1 MGRYS
6 LLQQQR
12 KFLSTLSMRRATCG
26 YNIDSGH
33 VQFLSTL
40 SMRRATTREKEIL
53 MDMIFLS
60 TLSMRRATYSAKT
73 AYSQAHISIHAL
85 HAESDKNGKG
95 NSNMQMHFYPRSPC
109 GERLLEIIVFQHHGK
124 FLSTLSM
131 RRATW
136 KMLPY
141 PAYSNIS
148 IHALHAESD
157 CKRLQKMF
165 NLLFVMS

>member
-95 NSNMQMHFYPRSPC
+95 NSSTPRNFYPRSPC
-109 GERLLEIIVFQHHGK
+109 GERPSWAS
-124 FLSTLSM
+124 LSKPL
-131 RRATW
+131 RYF
-136 KMLPY
+136 Y
-141 PAYSNIS
+141 PRSPCGERPRS
-148 IHALHAESD
+148 SRSD
-157 CKRLQKMF
+157 GASR
-165 NLLFVMS
+165 